1 MSVEHDPRVL
11 GAGLAPT
18 PFTPEQI
25 RAGCPAGRMIRLL
38 VEEEGVEPYFR
49 FHHFTSCDEAG
60 AVIERGR
67 VDRGR
72 EVVVDRSSWREL
84 QEHAAFPADVT
95 TIEED
100 TIDIP
105 LGVVECLRYTV
116 RDDEGVTT
124 FWFSAAYPG
133 MPVRYSRAENGRTV
147 STTTMIASS

>member
-1 MSVEHDPRVL
+1 MRTYSPKPGE
-11 GAGLAPT
+11 
-18 PFTPEQI
+18 
-25 RAGCPAGRMIRLL
+25 
-38 VEEEGVEPYFR
+38 
-49 FHHFTSCDEAG
+49 
-60 AVIERGR
+60 

-72 EVVVDRSSWREL
+72 EVVTDRSTWREL
-84 QEHAAFPADVT
+84 QEHAAFPDVT

-105 LGVVECLRYTV
+105 LGVVGCLRYTV

-147 STTTMIASS
+147 STTTMIASG